1 MADKYVLRNTETA
14 VLNINDAGA
23 KAARLGKILKSGFP
37 VPDFFVIS
45 CAAYKKYHRKTNTQK
60 SISAFISRG
69 LSCLQ
74 GDSSEPLSLA
84 VRSSAPFEDHAT
96 FSLAGQFKTF
106 LNNRTPDEV
115 LDSVYK
121 CWDSMNSHYVRTYMR
136 QFNFSPRR
144 TAMGVLV
151 QKMLKPDFAGV
162 LFTKHPVTG
171 DENVLFIEIVRG
183 IGESLVSGN
192 KEPVRLVVRRENF
205 TIDKIYG
212 DEKDIQFFHSIC
224 DFDKL
229 ISELTGHSLDIEKL
243 FNSPQDIEWAVEN
256 GKLWVLQSRPITH
269 SVSTQ
274 RTKVDK
280 NGKIWTDYF
289 FAERFVEPLSPLGW
303 SILEKLVVKN
313 AFREPLKFMG
323 NLKLAKSKNI
333 TKLIDGYPYTQITV
347 FQRIYAPIPLNFIS
361 RDKQASLL
369 LQNRKNR
376 WLLEAIKAVPYI
388 VRLIL
393 IKDFN
398 WIPEVNLRLWRKFVR
413 FSDRRIAALKD
424 SLPDV
429 SNPLS
434 VFIETEQ
441 LTNRFLALHRWSITF
456 ADIFFVL
463 LQKFL
468 YLIKPADSCDKLLS
482 ELLAGLNNETIK
494 ANVHLLHLNRSKASF
509 DNFFDK
515 YGHRSESLD
524 IFHPNWM
531 DDPETIKNL
540 FDKIGAAKKPEN
552 IQKEISDRV
561 NIRENAEQ
569 LCFDFI
575 NGLFPVYRSLIKQIF
590 KWLLYY
596 TQEFTLLRENQRNQ
610 WHKILAVMRASVQL
624 RGEELLHKGIIK
636 QAGDVFFLNRRE
648 FLKID
653 LYKTHIHNR
662 IDCRKKRRAEH
673 LNRQNVLTKPQKKK
687 KYSSTNGS
695 ERLEGFGVSKGVIRG
710 RARIARS
717 FREARQANGDEILI
731 AHSADPAW
739 SPIFS
744 VISGMVLET
753 GGILSHASIVAR
765 EFGLPTVTGIARATQ
780 IIHDGDLLQING
792 ESGTVEI
799 IRSK

>member
-1 MADKYVLRNTETA
+1 MRHTDPA
-14 VLNINDAGA
+14 VLNIYVSGA
-23 KAARLGKILKSGFP
+23 KAARLGKIFKNGFP
-37 VPDFFVIS
+37 VPEFFVIS
-45 CAAYKKYHRKTNTQK
+45 CAAYKKFVRKKNTQK
-60 SISAFISRG
+60 NITAIISKG
-69 LSCLQ
+69 LAYLQ
-74 GDSSEPLSLA
+74 GSSSEPMSLA

-106 LNNRTPDEV
+106 LNNRTPDE
-115 LDSVYK
+115 LLKSVYK
-121 CWDSMNSHYVRTYMR
+121 CWDSMNSRYVRAYMR
-136 QFNFSPRR
+136 QFNFSMNK
-144 TAMGVLV
+144 TAMAVLV

-183 IGESLVSGN
+183 IGESLVSG
-192 KEPVRLVVRRENF
+192 KQEPVRLIVRRDNH

-212 DEKDIQFFHSIC
+212 DKKDIQYLNSLC
-224 DFDKL
+224 DFERL
-229 ISELTGHSLDIEKL
+229 ISELVALSLKIEKL
-243 FNSPQDIEWAVEN
+243 FDAPQDIEWAVEKS
-256 GKLWVLQSRPITH
+256 KLWILQSRPITH

-280 NGKIWTDYF
+280 KGEIWTDYF

-303 SILEKLVVKN
+303 SILEKWVIKN

-323 NLKLAKSKNI
+323 NLKLAKSAQI
-333 TKLIDGYPYTQITV
+333 TKLIDGYPYTKITV

-376 WLLEAIKAVPYI
+376 WLLEAVKAVPYI

-398 WIPEVNLRLWRKFVR
+398 WIPEINLRLWRKFVR
-413 FSDRRIAALKD
+413 FSNRRVAELKTGLTNEKNILD
-424 SLPDV
+424 I
-429 SNPLS
+429 
-434 VFIETEQ
+434 FIETEQ
-441 LTNRFLALHRWSITF
+441 LTDRFLALHRWSITF

-468 YLIKPADSCDKLLS
+468 YLIKPVNNCDKLLS

-494 ANVHLLHLNRSKASF
+494 ANVHLLHLDQSKDSYESF
-509 DNFFDK
+509 FKK

-531 DDPETIKNL
+531 DDPETIKGL
-540 FDKIGAAKKPEN
+540 FDKIGIAKKSDMVK
-552 IQKEISDRV
+552 KEITARV
-561 NIRENAEQ
+561 SIRENAEK

-575 NGLFPVYRSLIKQIF
+575 DGLFPVYRSAMKHLF

-610 WHKILAVMRASVQL
+610 WHKVLAVMRASVQR
-624 RGEELLHKGIIK
+624 RGEMLVRQGMLK
-636 QAGDVFFLNRRE
+636 QTDDMFFLNRRE

-653 LYKTHIHNR
+653 LYKTDISARIEHRKKER
-662 IDCRKKRRAEH
+662 IDH
-673 LNRQNVLTKPQKKK
+673 INRNHVILQQQKKK
-687 KYSSTNGS
+687 SFSSANGS

-717 FREARQANGDEILI
+717 FTEARQANGDEILI

-753 GGILSHASIVAR
+753 GGVLSHASIVAR

-780 IIHDGDLLQING
+780 VIRNGDLLEING
-792 ESGTVEI
+792 ESGIVEI
-799 IRSK
+799 IRS